1 MSGPMGKPSLE
12 VLDPEVA
19 DTGIPYTSRL
29 KVGEHEL
36 AVGDILAAV
45 DTQDEE
51 SGLAVRCFEEILS
64 FHWKGIITRVYDGA
78 VAAEFRPFEMFVEDA
93 GESVLVASRKG
104 QTSFR
109 VSEDVVRTFKVAR
122 YVHSGGMQHFTLTLD
137 RPVLQEEYNDVA
149 MGIHNDAGKMV
160 EALYREQVF
169 NSVADAER
177 VYEMF
182 RDDVGVRE
190 ASLPDPSEVLEL

>member
-1 MSGPMGKPSLE
+1 MGKPPLE
-12 VLDPEVA
+12 VLDPDVA

-36 AVGDILAAV
+36 AVGDILAPV

-78 VAAEFRPFEMFVEDA
+78 VEAEFRTFETFVDRA
-93 GESVLVASRKG
+93 DESILVGRRKG

-109 VSEDVVRTFKVAR
+109 MSEDVVQTLKVAR

-137 RPVLQEEYNDVA
+137 RPVLQEDYSSVA
-149 MGIHNDAGKMV
+149 WGIHDDAGEMV
-160 EALYREQVF
+160 DALYRDQEF
-169 NSVADAER
+169 ASVTDAER

-182 RDDVGVRE
+182 LDVGVQE
-190 ASLPDPSEVLEL
+190 ASLSDPQDCVEC